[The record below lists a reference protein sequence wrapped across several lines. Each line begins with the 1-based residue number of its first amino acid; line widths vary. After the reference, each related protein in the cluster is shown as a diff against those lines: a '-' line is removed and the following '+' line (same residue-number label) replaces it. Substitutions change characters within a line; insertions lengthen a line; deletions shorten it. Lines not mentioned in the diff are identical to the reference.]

1 MQRRGRPQE
10 DPLKR
15 CLFTFD
21 RPRGRATSVSVGSDP
36 TLRRSDERVNAC
48 IAPQNGRTDQCYAL
62 CSGSLVHSSWH
73 FPRNSPMGKW
83 EVRRPRFCR
92 GRLFQSGNQS
102 CTPSS
107 ETKYVSGKLVL
118 GTVVPVALL
127 SAHVGM
133 ASLAFHVGIG
143 YVRGHRRRVDVSRA
157 SARPSDTSWFDAYKE
172 KARSRRAT
180 SYTSQDWP
188 RHRSSRRFF
197 RDLVTLPTSAVFV
210 ALVEPLAALG
220 GCALAACLLG
230 THFPKLQLN
239 PLPLQL
245 TASALALLL
254 VLRTNRS
261 YARWLDVRRTF
272 GEAHAT
278 VREVARKCA
287 CWIMPLDPPRAEG
300 VARATA
306 AFFECLN
313 AKFQP
318 TSTSRSNGGSD
329 ESQREALEDAL
340 RALFVDPSDARL
352 VAWAPHPT
360 LAALQMA
367 STHAREARGLGEK
380 PLMELERDLSI
391 LSRCLGSCE
400 RMFSTPVCLPYK
412 RHTTRALALWLA
424 LLPFAL
430 WSSLGWMTLPCTW
443 FVSFLLLGIDEVG
456 MQMEEPFSVLPL
468 RQIARM
474 AVQDVLD
481 VLSTQVRVEEACR
494 SPVAP

>member
-1 MQRRGRPQE
+1 
-10 DPLKR
+10 
-15 CLFTFD
+15 
-21 RPRGRATSVSVGSDP
+21 
-36 TLRRSDERVNAC
+36 
-48 IAPQNGRTDQCYAL
+48 
-62 CSGSLVHSSWH
+62 
-73 FPRNSPMGKW
+73 
-83 EVRRPRFCR
+83 
-92 GRLFQSGNQS
+92 
-102 CTPSS
+102 
-107 ETKYVSGKLVL
+107 
-118 GTVVPVALL
+118 
-127 SAHVGM
+127 M

-210 ALVEPLAALG
+210 ALVEPLAAL
-220 GCALAACLLG
+220 
-230 THFPKLQLN
+230 
-239 PLPLQL
+239 
-245 TASALALLL
+245 
-254 VLRTNRS
+254 
-261 YARWLDVRRTF
+261 
-272 GEAHAT
+272 
-278 VREVARKCA
+278 
-287 CWIMPLDPPRAEG
+287 EG